1 MKLIIPVAGSST
13 RYQGTRPKWLLTMP
27 NGKLMIEKSLSGL
40 DLENIE
46 EIIIIM
52 LKDHTKYIKPEV
64 LISSLKKISNI
75 PTYIFF
81 IDNATV
87 SQPSTISKYLESS
100 SLDFEFFIKDSDN
113 YFEFKPKPGNSVS
126 FVDLGKIDLVDAGS
140 KSYIAKNNFDEIERI
155 VEKKVISDIFCCGG
169 YGFKSSK
176 DFLQTYEALG
186 GDSNTDLYISHL
198 IQKKLLDGSTFH
210 AYEAFSYESYGTLVE
225 FRNFVDEVKTIFC
238 DFDGVLVKNS
248 SKFASPPW
256 QYVPIESNLLY
267 LEEFLSESKDSK
279 LIITTSRPQTEELN
293 IKSFLKE
300 YKINCHC
307 IICSLPHAKR
317 ILVNDFS
324 KSNPYPSSIAIN
336 LPRDSDELSNY
347 F

>member
-27 NGKLMIEKSLSGL
+27 NGQLMIEKSLSGL

-52 LKDHTKYIKPEV
+52 LREHTKYIKPKV
-64 LISSLKKISNI
+64 LIGILKKISNI
-75 PTYIFF
+75 PTNIFLL
-81 IDNATV
+81 DETTV
-87 SQPSTISKYLESS
+87 SQPSTISKYLKSS
-100 SLDFEFFIKDSDN
+100 SLDFDFFIKDSDN
-113 YFEFKPKPGNSVS
+113 YFEFKPKSGNSVS
-126 FVDLGKIDLVDAGS
+126 FVDLGNIDLVDAGS
-140 KSYIAKNNFDEIERI
+140 KSYIAKNNFDEIEQI

-176 DFLQTYEALG
+176 EFLATYEGLG
-186 GDSNTDLYISHL
+186 GDGNKDLYISHL

-225 FRNFVDEVKTIFC
+225 FRNCVKEVKTIFC
-238 DFDGVLVKNS
+238 DFDGILVENS
-248 SKFASPPW
+248 SKFSSPPW
-256 QYVPIESNLLY
+256 QYVPIEPNLYY

-279 LIITTSRPQTEELN
+279 LIITTSRPQKEELN

-300 YKINCHC
+300 YKIDCHS

-317 ILVNDFS
+317 VLVNDFS
-324 KSNPYPSSIAIN
+324 KSNPYPSSVAIN